1 MQAINVEISSSNQA
15 WISTELKMILRS
27 LKLKLNKKIK
37 SEAESDFLN
46 AVLTVGSNN
55 DSNSTAENAI
65 QSQLKSVIS
74 NCLSLLKSIELEPEA
89 DIVSNVFHV
98 EISKIIAKCFG
109 NESDVESS
117 YTKALAKLKEMKLS
131 T

>member
-55 DSNSTAENAI
+55 DSNSTAEDAK
-65 QSQLKSVIS
+65 QPQLKSVIS
-74 NCLSLLKSIELEPEA
+74 NCLSLLKSIELDPEA

-98 EISKIIAKCFG
+98 EISKIITKCFG

-117 YTKALAKLKEMKLS
+117 YAKALAKLKEMKLS